1 MLKKIVSIVNKS
13 NPKVGVS
20 TLCCNFTIDDI
31 TFYQTLVDNNIIE
44 NLAIETPKIG
54 DEIVLEFSLLKLKT
68 IGFYNTIDLFINNN
82 RYEIPSEEIYINES
96 KQYLT
101 ETIFYLNYI
110 SIVNL
115 INELQNNAK
124 HNYDDVEIKNVIF
137 VREEKSLFM
146 KLDYDG
152 LIFST
157 LYKDINEDIN
167 SFIEILK
174 DSNFQDKKNIYLNEL
189 IEFCLKFDENIR
201 FESLLN
207 NFKTFKDN
215 SFSTYN
221 FYLRNFSYNK
231 LKLEIDS
238 KAIEFNQKLQAVIN
252 DSQTKLIAIPTAF
265 ILVLSSLDYEK
276 IDNPKN
282 YIATGGLF
290 FFSMLLQ
297 IFINNQKSAI
307 KFITENI
314 DHYKS
319 TFKNQDK
326 KEVEKTFSLVNV
338 EKNKQHNR
346 IILIEV
352 VIWFMPIFSLC
363 LLMFLNNHEGLSII
377 IILLFL
383 WIAANKLLLKY

>member
-1 MLKKIVSIVNKS
+1 MLKKIVSIVNTS

-20 TLCCNFTIDDI
+20 TLCCKYTIDDI

-44 NLAIETPKIG
+44 NLTTETPKVG
-54 DEIVLEFSLLKLKT
+54 DEVLLDFSLLKLKT
-68 IGFYNTIDLFINNN
+68 LGFYNTVDLFICNN

-124 HNYDDVEIKNVIF
+124 HNYDDVEIKNLIF

-146 KLDYDG
+146 KLDYNG
-152 LIFST
+152 STFNTINRYIF
-157 LYKDINEDIN
+157 EDIN

-174 DSNFQDKKNIYLNEL
+174 DNNFQDKKNIYLNEL
-189 IEFCLKFDENIR
+189 IEFCLKFDEEIR

-207 NFKTFKDN
+207 HFNAFKDN

-265 ILVLSSLDYEK
+265 ILVLSSIDYEK
-276 IDNPKN
+276 IDSPKN
-282 YIATGGLF
+282 FIAVGGLF
-290 FFSMLLQ
+290 IFSTLLQ
-297 IFINNQKSAI
+297 LFINNQKSSI
-307 KFITENI
+307 KFIQENL
-314 DHYKS
+314 DYYKS
-319 TFKNQDK
+319 TFKNHDR
-326 KEVEKTFSLVNV
+326 KEVEKSLSNV
-338 EKNKQHNR
+338 YSEKNKQFDR
-346 IILIEV
+346 LVLIE
-352 VIWFMPIFSLC
+352 I
-363 LLMFLNNHEGLSII
+363 LLWLIPFFTISILLYFLNYQFVAML
-377 IILLFL
+377 ILFFYV
-383 WIAANKLLLKY
+383 WISSNKYFLKY